1 MFTLFHSTIPESLLC
16 HGCGC
21 WCHGTGEGMEVAQ
34 FLDIWGD
41 WEQVDQG
48 WSWGSGEVK
57 TGVGKVNQG
66 QQERSVERR
75 GAGRQAVGQERVH
88 KCMTSAAR
96 GAGRK
101 PYKVK

>member
-1 MFTLFHSTIPESLLC
+1 M
-16 HGCGC
+16 
-21 WCHGTGEGMEVAQ
+21 AQ